1 MLLSTFGDPT
11 FDKLIYIDID
21 IDLDIDID
29 ISCECYPCQA
39 VSDCGG
45 IFYRLAKSSTG
56 RASDFRRLLDMG
68 EGTDVMRAVSLV
80 LPWDDGEENASP
92 FGLPDS
98 AGAIADGVMQATMQA
113 SCTVAPH
120 HKYSA

>member
-45 IFYRLAKSSTG
+45 IFYRLAKSCTA
-56 RASDFRRLLDMG
+56 RARDFRRLLDMG
-68 EGTDVMRAVSLV
+68 DGTDVMRAVSLV
-80 LPWDDGEENASP
+80 LPRDDGEENDSP
-92 FGLPDS
+92 CGLPDS
-98 AGAIADGVMQATMQA
+98 AGAIADGVMQA